1 MEEKLKKYFL
11 NLYAMALADEYF
23 DTEEQAVLYE
33 IAKEKGI
40 TKEELDSVIFNEKIA
55 EPYIP
60 LTFFEKIENL
70 TNISKII
77 LADGKIEQKE
87 LDLLKFYILKFG
99 FEKDKINII
108 ADKLLNDVK
117 ERKDI
122 KDISSSIKNILQ
134 EN

>member
-1 MEEKLKKYFL
+1 MEENLKKYFF

-23 DTEEQAVLYE
+23 DTKEQAVLYE

-40 TKEELDSVIFNEKIA
+40 TKEELDNIIFNEKIA

-60 LTFFEKIENL
+60 ITFFEKIENL
-70 TNISKII
+70 INISKII

-87 LDLLKFYILKFG
+87 LDLLKLYILKFG
-99 FEKDKINII
+99 FKKEKINII
-108 ADKLLNDVK
+108 VYKLLNDVTEK
-117 ERKDI
+117 KDM
-122 KDISSSIKNILQ
+122 KDVSSDIKNILQ